1 MGMVLSM
8 EENED
13 PWWRTRSRSW
23 ECSRSIEDIA
33 SGVDQVTATGAD
45 GQAQGRAGLA
55 WAISNEKC
63 RHREAVQ
70 REGIIWGREVVS
82 VYVYVERCVD
92 VLYVAP
98 KPSDSSPCTCMW
110 CTVGTN

>member
-33 SGVDQVTATGAD
+33 SGVDCTAAVQQVVWNLCGAIDRLAQVTGPSA
-45 GQAQGRAGLA
+45 GQA
-55 WAISNEKC
+55 WAESNEKC
-63 RHREAVQ
+63 RHGTGEVRANDQ
-70 REGIIWGREVVS
+70 AGR
-82 VYVYVERCVD
+82 R
-92 VLYVAP
+92 
-98 KPSDSSPCTCMW
+98 SSAW
-110 CTVGTN
+110 V

>member
-33 SGVDQVTATGAD
+33 SGVDCTAAVQQVVWNLCGAID
-45 GQAQGRAGLA
+45 RLAQAPAQGKPGQNQTRNAGTAQGR
-55 WAISNEKC
+55 C
-63 RHREAVQ
+63 
-70 REGIIWGREVVS
+70 GRTI
-82 VYVYVERCVD
+82 RQ
-92 VLYVAP
+92 
-98 KPSDSSPCTCMW
+98 
-110 CTVGTN
+110 VGGPARGYNMGS

>member
-33 SGVDQVTATGAD
+33 SGVDQVTALQQAVRNVCGAID
-45 GQAQGRAGLA
+45 GLAQAPGQGRAGLGKIKREMQEVRANDQAVRRSSA
-55 WAISNEKC
+55 W
-63 RHREAVQ
+63 V
-70 REGIIWGREVVS
+70 
-82 VYVYVERCVD
+82 
-92 VLYVAP
+92 
-98 KPSDSSPCTCMW
+98 
-110 CTVGTN
+110 

>member
-33 SGVDQVTATGAD
+33 SGVDQVTATGAVECIVWGAID
-45 GQAQGRAGLA
+45 GLAQAPGQGRPGQNQTRNAGTEDVRANDQAVRRSSA
-55 WAISNEKC
+55 W
-63 RHREAVQ
+63 V
-70 REGIIWGREVVS
+70 
-82 VYVYVERCVD
+82 
-92 VLYVAP
+92 
-98 KPSDSSPCTCMW
+98 
-110 CTVGTN
+110 

>member
-33 SGVDQVTATGAD
+33 SGVDCTATG
-45 GQAQGRAGLA
+45 G
-55 WAISNEKC
+55 
-63 RHREAVQ
+63 
-70 REGIIWGREVVS
+70 
-82 VYVYVERCVD
+82 VE
-92 VLYVAP
+92 
-98 KPSDSSPCTCMW
+98 SMW
-110 CTVGTN
+110 CYR